1 MKWWNWL
8 KEMWSNPPSEPT
20 VPPQPVS
27 PPMPASPT
35 KPAEPPQPSLASAP
49 SGASLSQ
56 WHTFGRNTPYEKA
69 EVVFTHPEKGIRRV
83 IVSSGGFI
91 CDFPGIAENVPAE
104 YASIASDASIS
115 FRTDFERCPDGKIKM
130 IWEIQPDGR
139 YWEDEDGYGGTADEE
154 VTLWTMI
161 DENGCF
167 TGPFRPY
174 RIGVRRM
181 DSWEMRQAE
190 NALAENRMEDAKR
203 WYPEAARQGI
213 VEAQYQAGLL
223 LRQEPEEAFAWMQ
236 KAADSR
242 MPEAMEMLG
251 RYYAE
256 CFGCTPNAANA
267 AYWADA
273 AKKYR

>member
-1 MKWWNWL
+1 MKKFL
-8 KEMWSNPPSEPT
+8 SILLCLSML
-20 VPPQPVS
+20 VS
-27 PPMPASPT
+27 VFCVS
-35 KPAEPPQPSLASAP
+35 ASAKSP
-49 SGASLSQ
+49 VNIFNITVEVPQAGNKPDYNASVPKTAS
-56 WHTFGRNTPYEKA
+56 TK
-69 EVVFTHPEKGIRRV
+69 VVDVEWKGN
-83 IVSSGGFI
+83 F
-91 CDFPGIAENVPAE
+91 
-104 YASIASDASIS
+104 
-115 FRTDFERCPDGKIKM
+115 
-130 IWEIQPDGR
+130 
-139 YWEDEDGYGGTADEE
+139 
-154 VTLWTMI
+154 

-256 CFGCTPNAANA
+256 GFGCTPNAANA